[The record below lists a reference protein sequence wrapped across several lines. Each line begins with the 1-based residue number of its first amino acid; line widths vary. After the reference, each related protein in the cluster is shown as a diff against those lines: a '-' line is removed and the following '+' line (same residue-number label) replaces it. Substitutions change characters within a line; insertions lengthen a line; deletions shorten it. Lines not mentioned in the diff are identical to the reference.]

1 MKPNPLD
8 PLFAA
13 QLAPRDAKRL
23 EAMEAEWARYSE
35 LSDRAYEL
43 GMGKEGDLLS
53 EAADAAAEQFLFEL
67 AAIEEGE
74 ESDAAE
80 GDLEG
85 LLVEAYED
93 HRTGG
98 GARGLQSKADLANHL
113 RWAFAEFG
121 VDTIQASDDQL
132 IETAYDAWLWKTK
145 LRRRLDKPRSR

>member
-13 QLAPRDAKRL
+13 QLAPADVKRL

-35 LSDRAYEL
+35 LSDSAYDL
-43 GMGKEGDLLS
+43 GMTKEGDLLS
-53 EAADAAAEQFLFEL
+53 EAADAAAEQFLFAL
-67 AAIEEGE
+67 DAIEEGE

-85 LLVEAYED
+85 ALVEAYED

-98 GARGLQSKADLANHL
+98 RSRGLHSKPELAKHL
-113 RWAFAEFG
+113 RWAFSEFG
-121 VDTIQASDDQL
+121 VDTSDASDNE
-132 IETAYDAWLWKTK
+132 IVEAAYDAWLWKTK
-145 LRRRLDKPRSR
+145 LRRRLEKARGK